1 MTNLNEYMLEEEK
14 RLLEIENNIKDLE
27 KKIDQLSVDVSDLVS
42 AWKAAGWIVSAV
54 KYLAGAAIAVGAIV
68 TYLKGFK

>member
-1 MTNLNEYMLEEEK
+1 MTNLNEHMLEEEK

>member
-1 MTNLNEYMLEEEK
+1 MTNLNDYMLEEEK

>member
-1 MTNLNEYMLEEEK
+1 MTNLNEHMLEEEK

-27 KKIDQLSVDVSDLVS
+27 RKIDQLSVDISDLVS